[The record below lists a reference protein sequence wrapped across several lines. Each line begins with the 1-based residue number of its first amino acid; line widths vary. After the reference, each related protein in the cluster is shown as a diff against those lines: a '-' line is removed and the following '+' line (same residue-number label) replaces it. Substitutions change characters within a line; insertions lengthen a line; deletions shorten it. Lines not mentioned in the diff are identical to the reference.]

1 MNLAVQW
8 IAWSECLDKK
18 SLVEMFNYATF
29 PFWALG
35 YSLTRGKAYKSQVFH
50 ARVGLADIFTAGLG
64 FLFAGIFAIVVLAV
78 FGGFATIGAI
88 WPASNVTKI
97 TTNIAN
103 AVVAGAAFLSI
114 LILLIE
120 VGFLFVVIGL
130 VAAVVT
136 SSTP

>member
-1 MNLAVQW
+1 
-8 IAWSECLDKK
+8 LDKK
-18 SLVEMFNYATF
+18 QVLETIDEAMF
-29 PFWALG
+29 PFWLLG
-35 YSLTRGKAYKSQVFH
+35 NTLTRGKIRKASVFH
-50 ARVGLADIFTAGLG
+50 AKVGLSDIFTAGLG
-64 FLFAGIFAIVVLAV
+64 LLFAGIFAIVVLAV

-88 WPASNVTKI
+88 WPAANVTKI

-130 VAAVVT
+130 VSGVV
-136 SSTP
+136 SSATP

>member
-1 MNLAVQW
+1 MNKNQLKDALNDAV
-8 IAWSECLDKK
+8 
-18 SLVEMFNYATF
+18 F
-29 PFWALG
+29 PFWLLG
-35 YSLTRGKAYKSQVFH
+35 NTLSRGKIRKSQVFH

-64 FLFAGIFAIVVLAV
+64 FLFAGIFSIVVLAV

-88 WPASNVTKI
+88 WPAANVTKI

-130 VAAVVT
+130 VASVV
-136 SSTP
+136 SSASV

>member
-1 MNLAVQW
+1 M
-8 IAWSECLDKK
+8 DKK
-18 SLVEMFNYATF
+18 QVLEAVDDALF
-29 PFWALG
+29 PFWLLG
-35 YSLTRGKAYKSQVFH
+35 NTLTRNKIRKSQIFH
-50 ARVGLADIFTAGLG
+50 ARVGLSDIFTAGLG
-64 FLFAGIFAIVVLAV
+64 LLFAGIFAIVVLAV

-88 WPASNVTKI
+88 WPAANVTKI

-130 VAAVVT
+130 VSGVVA
-136 SSTP
+136 SATP